1 MGIHESQSRFY
12 ENIIGRSLPFWKGY
26 YKKLQELFPEYGWT
40 TLEEF
45 YGMINAVKPSLIRTE
60 ADEVTYSLH
69 VIIRYEI
76 EKLMMSGEVTVDE
89 LPALWNQKYE
99 EYLGITP
106 TNDSEGVMQDV
117 HWSEALIGYF
127 PSYALGNLYGAQFY
141 HQMKKEIP
149 NVEEQLE
156 AGDLSQVFMWLKEK
170 IHSQGNLYSPSEL
183 VEKVTGEKLNPM
195 YFLDYLN
202 EKYSKIYKL

>member
-1 MGIHESQSRFY
+1 MKIILRVPHELSDYGLDEAPSMGIHESQSRFY

-89 LPALWNQKYE
+89 LPALWNQKY
-99 EYLGITP
+99 
-106 TNDSEGVMQDV
+106 
-117 HWSEALIGYF
+117 
-127 PSYALGNLYGAQFY
+127 
-141 HQMKKEIP
+141 
-149 NVEEQLE
+149 
-156 AGDLSQVFMWLKEK
+156 
-170 IHSQGNLYSPSEL
+170 
-183 VEKVTGEKLNPM
+183 
-195 YFLDYLN
+195 
-202 EKYSKIYKL
+202 

>member
-1 MGIHESQSRFY
+1 
-12 ENIIGRSLPFWKGY
+12 
-26 YKKLQELFPEYGWT
+26 
-40 TLEEF
+40 
-45 YGMINAVKPSLIRTE
+45 
-60 ADEVTYSLH
+60 
-69 VIIRYEI
+69 
-76 EKLMMSGEVTVDE
+76 
-89 LPALWNQKYE
+89 
-99 EYLGITP
+99 
-106 TNDSEGVMQDV
+106 
-117 HWSEALIGYF
+117 
-127 PSYALGNLYGAQFY
+127 
-141 HQMKKEIP
+141 MKKEIP